1 MLYGRNSNFDSYLDS
16 KCMLSLMK
24 MAIAVQGLVV
34 ISSITKFLVTFS
46 LVLHT
51 CSKFG
56 TFLVNSF
63 NNLGNFTC
71 SIKGKSSIL
80 GRNRCYRLWPLMT
93 ALVIEA
99 TMGTINY

>member
-1 MLYGRNSNFDSYLDS
+1 MLYGRNSNSDSYLDS

-34 ISSITKFLVTFS
+34 IRAVTKFLVTFS

-56 TFLVNSF
+56 IF
-63 NNLGNFTC
+63 
-71 SIKGKSSIL
+71 
-80 GRNRCYRLWPLMT
+80 
-93 ALVIEA
+93 
-99 TMGTINY
+99 